1 MYKIAIVEDEWES
14 AEQLSQ
20 CLEAYS
26 RESGA
31 LFNITRFKN
40 GLNFIEE
47 YRPNY
52 DIVFMD
58 IDMPHKNGLTAAGE
72 LRKLDPSV
80 VLIFVTFLAKYAIKG
95 YEVDALSYMIKPV
108 NYNAFKITMDR
119 AVSRCAKK
127 ETASVLLPSAE
138 GMLRIELACLHC
150 VEIADHNIT
159 YHTTQG
165 DFSAYGTMR
174 TVEKLLPSNQ
184 FSRCNRS
191 VLVNLR
197 SVKRISGNFVYVGA
211 EKYEISRTR
220 KQAFLDAVHAY
231 SIAP

>member
-14 AEQLSQ
+14 AERLSQ
-20 CLEAYS
+20 CLELYS

-31 LFNITRFKN
+31 MFNITRYKN
-40 GLNFIEE
+40 GLNFLEE
-47 YRPNY
+47 YKPTY

-58 IDMPHKNGLTAAGE
+58 IDMPHKNGLAVAGE
-72 LRKLDPSV
+72 LRRIDPAV
-80 VLIFVTFLAKYAIKG
+80 VLIFVTFLAKYAVRG
-95 YEVDALSYMIKPV
+95 YEVEALSYMVKPL
-108 NYNAFKITMDR
+108 NYNAFNMTMDR
-119 AVSRCAKK
+119 AVSRCARWDRP
-127 ETASVLLPSAE
+127 TVLLPSSE
-138 GMLRIELACLHC
+138 GTIRIELSCLNC

-174 TVEKLLPSNQ
+174 TVEKLLPAQQ

-197 SVKRISGNFVYVGA
+197 SVKRISGDFVYVGDQ
-211 EKYEISRTR
+211 KFEISRTR
-220 KQAFLDAVHAY
+220 KQAFLEAIHAY
-231 SIAP
+231 SISS